1 MNYTNRE
8 VVHKLKQY
16 DMFLNSLSLT
26 NDPIQRERICDQ
38 LDKIEKQILLETNS
52 EYEENY
58 MLLLSKNTKF
68 LEEEKSRLRALINL
82 INDRHDYLEQRKI
95 NHKKVTGSLVELTTF
110 LGEDKLTVFKNRLK
124 IIEKYEENKVKQDK
138 LIKEI
143 KELDIK
149 ISEASRSVKSDTR
162 LNESLENK
170 MTNFV
175 NNALEKFKLYDL
187 INDKDDI
194 LNKYNSL
201 EYAYGLAK
209 DNLKSAKEL
218 CSSDAILECDSMLA
232 DITSEYQDC
241 YEKVNILR
249 LIDIYDRPVS
259 GYDDLLSKREK
270 INTIMKNISNSSL
283 YKEIGNELE
292 KQFNTIKL
300 EKQDISNYDLL
311 KNQREVKNKILY
323 EIEEENNSREF
334 KLVLDELI
342 KNENRYRENQIKVA
356 RQKENME
363 RQKKLMEEQKL
374 EASRI
379 RRQKLIEEA
388 RLKEQLANVEKMK
401 KQQENT
407 IINVNRDKPKPSVVP
422 PKVEKKIETP
432 IVKQEAERVAA
443 FDTDELFENSR
454 LVPNKVDNNIE
465 TKKEEKIDTSNRLN
479 TINTYSSVG
488 IVNNKNTSSSAISI
502 PKEKTVDDT
511 PVWNSI
517 VEDKSD
523 NKTLDLFKEEEKKV
537 DATIPLEKKEVKEKK
552 AASIYDMLENNDNI
566 MWKSTETKDVSS
578 NKIPVIGNNN
588 LRPEKLENESADMA
602 FPELGSKDGD
612 ILWKETL

>member
-1 MNYTNRE
+1 
-8 VVHKLKQY
+8 
-16 DMFLNSLSLT
+16 
-26 NDPIQRERICDQ
+26 
-38 LDKIEKQILLETNS
+38 
-52 EYEENY
+52 
-58 MLLLSKNTKF
+58 
-68 LEEEKSRLRALINL
+68 
-82 INDRHDYLEQRKI
+82 
-95 NHKKVTGSLVELTTF
+95 
-110 LGEDKLTVFKNRLK
+110 
-124 IIEKYEENKVKQDK
+124 
-138 LIKEI
+138 
-143 KELDIK
+143 
-149 ISEASRSVKSDTR
+149 
-162 LNESLENK
+162 
-170 MTNFV
+170 
-175 NNALEKFKLYDL
+175 
-187 INDKDDI
+187 
-194 LNKYNSL
+194 
-201 EYAYGLAK
+201 
-209 DNLKSAKEL
+209 
-218 CSSDAILECDSMLA
+218 
-232 DITSEYQDC
+232 
-241 YEKVNILR
+241 
-249 LIDIYDRPVS
+249 
-259 GYDDLLSKREK
+259 
-270 INTIMKNISNSSL
+270 
-283 YKEIGNELE
+283 
-292 KQFNTIKL
+292 
-300 EKQDISNYDLL
+300 
-311 KNQREVKNKILY
+311 
-323 EIEEENNSREF
+323 
-334 KLVLDELI
+334 
-342 KNENRYRENQIKVA
+342 
-356 RQKENME
+356 
-363 RQKKLMEEQKL
+363 MEEQKL

-432 IVKQEAERVAA
+432 IVKQEVERVAA

-454 LVPNKVDNNIE
+454 LVPNKTDNNIE

-517 VEDKSD
+517 VEDKSV

-588 LRPEKLENESADMA
+588 LRPEKLESESADMA

>member
-68 LEEEKSRLRALINL
+68 LDEEKSRLRALINL
-82 INDRHDYLEQRKI
+82 INDRHDYLEQRKV

-124 IIEKYEENKVKQDK
+124 IIEKYEENKIKQDK

-175 NNALEKFKLYDL
+175 NNALEKLKLYDL
-187 INDKDDI
+187 INDKDNI

-218 CSSDAILECDSMLA
+218 CSSDAILECDSMLT

-432 IVKQEAERVAA
+432 IVKQEVERVAA

-454 LVPNKVDNNIE
+454 LVPNKTDNNIE

-537 DATIPLEKKEVKEKK
+537 DATIPLEKKEIKEKK

-588 LRPEKLENESADMA
+588 LRPEKLESESADMA

>member
-1 MNYTNRE
+1 
-8 VVHKLKQY
+8 
-16 DMFLNSLSLT
+16 MFLNSLSLT

-68 LEEEKSRLRALINL
+68 LDEEKSRLRALINL
-82 INDRHDYLEQRKI
+82 INDRHDYLEQRKV

-124 IIEKYEENKVKQDK
+124 IIEKYEENKIKQDK

-175 NNALEKFKLYDL
+175 NNALEKLKLYDL
-187 INDKDDI
+187 INDKDNI

-218 CSSDAILECDSMLA
+218 CSSDAILECDSMLT

-407 IINVNRDKPKPSVVP
+407 IINVNRDKPKPLVVP
-422 PKVEKKIETP
+422 PKAEKKIETP
-432 IVKQEAERVAA
+432 IVKQEVERVAA

-454 LVPNKVDNNIE
+454 LVPNKTDNNIE

-588 LRPEKLENESADMA
+588 LRPEKLESESADMA

>member
-68 LEEEKSRLRALINL
+68 LDEEKSRLRALINL
-82 INDRHDYLEQRKI
+82 INDRHDYLEQRKV

-124 IIEKYEENKVKQDK
+124 IIEKYEENKIKQDK

-175 NNALEKFKLYDL
+175 NNALEKLKLYDL
-187 INDKDDI
+187 INDKDNI
-194 LNKYNSL
+194 LNKYNFL

-218 CSSDAILECDSMLA
+218 CSSDAILECDSMLT

-432 IVKQEAERVAA
+432 IVKQEVERVAA

-454 LVPNKVDNNIE
+454 LVPNKTVNNIE

-588 LRPEKLENESADMA
+588 LRPEKLESESADMA

>member
-68 LEEEKSRLRALINL
+68 LDEEKSRLRALINL
-82 INDRHDYLEQRKI
+82 INDRHDYLEQRKV

-124 IIEKYEENKVKQDK
+124 IIEKYEENKIKQDK

-175 NNALEKFKLYDL
+175 NNALEKLKLYDL
-187 INDKDDI
+187 INDKDNI

-218 CSSDAILECDSMLA
+218 CSSDAILECDSMLT

-432 IVKQEAERVAA
+432 IVKQEVERVAA

-454 LVPNKVDNNIE
+454 LVPNKTDNNIE

-552 AASIYDMLENNDNI
+552 AASIYDMLENYDNI

-588 LRPEKLENESADMA
+588 LRPEKLESESADMA

>member
-1 MNYTNRE
+1 
-8 VVHKLKQY
+8 
-16 DMFLNSLSLT
+16 MFLNSLSLT

-68 LEEEKSRLRALINL
+68 LDEEKSRLRALINL
-82 INDRHDYLEQRKI
+82 INDRHDYLEQRKV

-124 IIEKYEENKVKQDK
+124 IIEKYEENKIKQDK

-175 NNALEKFKLYDL
+175 NNALEKLKLYDL
-187 INDKDDI
+187 INDKDNI

-218 CSSDAILECDSMLA
+218 CSSDAILECDSMLT

-432 IVKQEAERVAA
+432 IVKQEVERVAA

-454 LVPNKVDNNIE
+454 LVPNKTDNNIE
-465 TKKEEKIDTSNRLN
+465 TKKEEKIDISNRLN

-588 LRPEKLENESADMA
+588 LRPEKLESESADMA

>member
-68 LEEEKSRLRALINL
+68 LDEEKSRLRALINL
-82 INDRHDYLEQRKI
+82 INDRHDYLEQRKV

-124 IIEKYEENKVKQDK
+124 IIEKYEENKIKQDK

-175 NNALEKFKLYDL
+175 NNALEKLKLYDL
-187 INDKDDI
+187 INDKDNI

-218 CSSDAILECDSMLA
+218 CSSDAILECDSMLT

-432 IVKQEAERVAA
+432 IVKQEVERVAA

-454 LVPNKVDNNIE
+454 LVPNKTDNNIE

-588 LRPEKLENESADMA
+588 LRPEKLESESADMA

>member
-1 MNYTNRE
+1 VNYTNRE

-68 LEEEKSRLRALINL
+68 LDEEKSRLRALINL
-82 INDRHDYLEQRKI
+82 INDRHDYLEQRKV

-124 IIEKYEENKVKQDK
+124 IIEKYEENKIKQDK

-175 NNALEKFKLYDL
+175 NNALEKLKLYDL
-187 INDKDDI
+187 INDKDNI

-218 CSSDAILECDSMLA
+218 CSSDAILECDSMLT

-432 IVKQEAERVAA
+432 IVKQEVERVAA

-454 LVPNKVDNNIE
+454 LVPNKTDNNIE

-537 DATIPLEKKEVKEKK
+537 DATIPLEKKEIKEKK

-588 LRPEKLENESADMA
+588 LRPEKLESESADMA

>member
-68 LEEEKSRLRALINL
+68 LDEEKSRLRALINL
-82 INDRHDYLEQRKI
+82 INDRHDYLEQRKV

-124 IIEKYEENKVKQDK
+124 IIEKYEENKIKQDK

-175 NNALEKFKLYDL
+175 NNALEKLKLYDL
-187 INDKDDI
+187 INDKDNI

-218 CSSDAILECDSMLA
+218 CSSDAILECDSMLT

-432 IVKQEAERVAA
+432 IVKQDVERVAA

-454 LVPNKVDNNIE
+454 LVPNKTVNNIE

-537 DATIPLEKKEVKEKK
+537 DATIPLEKKEIKEKK

-588 LRPEKLENESADMA
+588 LRPEKLESESADMA

>member
-1 MNYTNRE
+1 
-8 VVHKLKQY
+8 
-16 DMFLNSLSLT
+16 MFLNSLSLT

-68 LEEEKSRLRALINL
+68 LDEEKSRLRALINL
-82 INDRHDYLEQRKI
+82 INDRHDYLEQRKV

-124 IIEKYEENKVKQDK
+124 IIEKYEENKIKQDK

-175 NNALEKFKLYDL
+175 NNALEKLKLYDL
-187 INDKDDI
+187 INDKDNI

-218 CSSDAILECDSMLA
+218 CSSDAILECDSMLT

-432 IVKQEAERVAA
+432 IVKQEVERVAA

-454 LVPNKVDNNIE
+454 LVPNKTDNNIE

-588 LRPEKLENESADMA
+588 LRPEKLESESADMA

>member
-1 MNYTNRE
+1 
-8 VVHKLKQY
+8 
-16 DMFLNSLSLT
+16 MFLNSLSLT

-68 LEEEKSRLRALINL
+68 LDEEKSRLRALINL
-82 INDRHDYLEQRKI
+82 INDRHDYLEQRKV

-124 IIEKYEENKVKQDK
+124 IIEKYEENKIKQDK

-175 NNALEKFKLYDL
+175 NNALEKLKLYDL
-187 INDKDDI
+187 INDKDNI

-218 CSSDAILECDSMLA
+218 CSSDAILECDSMLT

-432 IVKQEAERVAA
+432 IVKQEVERVAA

-454 LVPNKVDNNIE
+454 LVPNKTDNNIE

-502 PKEKTVDDT
+502 PKEKTIDDT

-588 LRPEKLENESADMA
+588 LRPEKLESESADMA

>member
-68 LEEEKSRLRALINL
+68 LDEEKSRLRALINL
-82 INDRHDYLEQRKI
+82 INDRHDYLEQRKV

-124 IIEKYEENKVKQDK
+124 IIEKYEENKIKQDK

-175 NNALEKFKLYDL
+175 NNALEKLKLYDL
-187 INDKDDI
+187 INDKDNI

-218 CSSDAILECDSMLA
+218 CSSDAILECDSMLT

-241 YEKVNILR
+241 YEKVKILR

-432 IVKQEAERVAA
+432 IVKQEVERVAA

-454 LVPNKVDNNIE
+454 LVPNKTDNNIE

-588 LRPEKLENESADMA
+588 LRPEKLESESADMA

>member
-68 LEEEKSRLRALINL
+68 LDEEKSRLRALINL
-82 INDRHDYLEQRKI
+82 INDRHDYLEQRKV

-124 IIEKYEENKVKQDK
+124 IIEKYEENKIKQDK

-175 NNALEKFKLYDL
+175 NNALEKLKLYDL
-187 INDKDDI
+187 INDKDNI

-218 CSSDAILECDSMLA
+218 CSSDAILECDSMLT

-432 IVKQEAERVAA
+432 IVKQEVERVAA

-454 LVPNKVDNNIE
+454 LVPNKTDNNIE

-502 PKEKTVDDT
+502 PKEKTIDDT

-588 LRPEKLENESADMA
+588 LRPEKLESESADMA